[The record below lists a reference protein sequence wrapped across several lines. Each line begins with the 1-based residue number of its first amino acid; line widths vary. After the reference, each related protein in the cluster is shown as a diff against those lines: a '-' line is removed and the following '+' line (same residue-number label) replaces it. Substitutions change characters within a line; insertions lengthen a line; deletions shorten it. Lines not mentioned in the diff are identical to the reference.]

1 MMDVVLKT
9 TGNYPYAEVLFS
21 GKTGSRHIPLINS
34 IPYVKDWLDHGHPH
48 TSNPAIPYLCGQFD
62 NQKNYTLIVMGFYE
76 NSK

>member
-1 MMDVVLKT
+1 MDVVLKT

-48 TSNPAIPYLCGQFD
+48 IHQIRLFPTYVD
-62 NQKNYTLIVMGFYE
+62 NLTIKKTTL
-76 NSK
+76 